1 MNVGKLLFLGYYTE
15 SAVEKINRK
24 LCTVFLMIS

>member
-15 SAVEKINRK
+15 SAVEKINIESSAQ
-24 LCTVFLMIS
+24 FF